1 MKKLKYLL
9 LVLFL
14 FPLSVYADNIYSR
27 NMDIYITKEGT
38 ANVTETWD
46 VKADSGSEWYTTF
59 KNMGNTTISN
69 YKVLMDGKKM
79 TSLSHW
85 DVSASLSQK
94 SGKYG
99 INYLEDGLELCF
111 GKGDFKRHKFT
122 VTYNINN
129 IIFNVSD
136 AQVLYNTFIPKTSAD
151 YFDIK
156 IKSYYNFPNDLAVW
170 GYGYKGYA
178 YVKDGYV
185 ELTTDDGLSN
195 QYVVALIKFPLNTFN
210 TSNSYDYFTTFDDV
224 SNKAKE
230 GSFKY
235 NYDNDDSTDLSWFY
249 NFIIL
254 IVMMSII
261 LLPILLAIFGGKKYL
276 FKDNKT
282 IPKNVNYFRDIPC
295 NNDLKKA
302 YYLASKNHLL
312 KRNTNLLGCYLLKW
326 IKEGIVTT
334 NKNGKNSVI
343 IFDPL
348 KKPTDLDE
356 LGMFNMMYEA
366 SQDGVLEKNEF
377 KSYCSKHYEKV
388 LGHFDKVLNNE
399 ENNLVSNNNI
409 TTFKQ
414 KKFLFTKTYYV
425 FDDSIYNDVICLK
438 GLKKYFRDFTRMYEK
453 MPIEVHLWQ
462 DYLIF
467 AQLFGMADKV
477 AKEFKNLYPDV
488 ITDDMYNDI
497 LLMNMFYTTGISSA
511 NSAKSAA
518 EAYSSGGGGFSSG
531 GGGGGSFGGGGSSGG
546 R

>member
-27 NMDIYITKEGT
+27 NMDIYITKEGN

-46 VKADSGSEWYTTF
+46 VKADSGSEWYISF
-59 KNMGNTTISN
+59 KNMGNTRISN
-69 YKVLMDGKKM
+69 YKVLMDGVEM
-79 TSLSHW
+79 TGLSTW
-85 DVSASLSQK
+85 NVNASRSQK

-99 INYLEDGLELCF
+99 INYTSDAIELCF
-111 GKGDFKRHKFT
+111 GKGDFKRHTFT
-122 VTYNINN
+122 LSYDISN
-129 IIFNVSD
+129 IIFNTSD
-136 AQVLYNTFIPKTSAD
+136 AQVLYNTLIPETTAK

-156 IKSYYNFPNDLAVW
+156 IKSYYAFPDDLAVW

-178 YVKDGYV
+178 YVKNGYV
-185 ELTTDDGLSN
+185 ELTTEYGLN
-195 QYVVALIKFPLNTFN
+195 KQYVTALIKFPLNTFN
-210 TSNSYDYFTTFDDV
+210 TSNSYNYFKSFEDV
-224 SNKAKE
+224 SKKAKE
-230 GSFKY
+230 GSFE
-235 NYDNDDSTDLSWFY
+235 YDYDDSSKFEWVY
-249 NFIIL
+249 NLL
-254 IVMMSII
+254 IYLCLFSII
-261 LLPILLAIFGGKKYL
+261 FLPILLALFSGTKYVFRNDKK
-276 FKDNKT
+276 
-282 IPKNVNYFRDIPC
+282 IPKDVNYFRDIPC
-295 NNDLKKA
+295 GKDIKKA
-302 YYLASKNHLL
+302 YYLASKNNLI
-312 KRNTNLLGCYLLKW
+312 KRNTDLLGCYLLKW

-334 NKNGKNSVI
+334 NKDSKNSVI

-377 KSYCSKHYEKV
+377 KYYCGKNYEKV
-388 LGHFDKVLNNE
+388 LGHYEKVLKSE
-399 ENNLVSNNNI
+399 ENSLIDSNNI
-409 TTFKQ
+409 TKIN
-414 KKFLFTKTYYV
+414 KRKFLFTKTYCV
-425 FDDSIYNDVICLK
+425 FDDSIYYDVIYLK
-438 GLKKYFRDFTRMYEK
+438 GLKKYFKDFTRMYEK

-488 ITDDMYNDI
+488 ITDDTYNDI
-497 LLMNMFYTTGISSA
+497 LLMNTIYTSGISSA
-511 NSAKSAA
+511 NSARSAA
-518 EAYSSGGGGFSSG
+518 QSYSAGGGGFSSG

>member
-27 NMDIYITKEGT
+27 NMDIYITKEGN

-46 VKADSGSEWYTTF
+46 VKADSGSEWYISF
-59 KNMGNTTISN
+59 KNMGNTRISN
-69 YKVLMDGKKM
+69 YKVLMDGVEM
-79 TSLSHW
+79 TGLSTW
-85 DVSASLSQK
+85 NVNASLSQK

-99 INYLEDGLELCF
+99 INYTSDAIELCF
-111 GKGDFKRHKFT
+111 GKGDFKRHTFT
-122 VTYNINN
+122 LSYDINN
-129 IIFNVSD
+129 IIFNTSD
-136 AQVLYNTFIPKTSAD
+136 VQVLYNTLIPETTAK

-156 IKSYYNFPNDLAVW
+156 IKSYYAFPDDLAVW

-178 YVKDGYV
+178 YVKNGYV
-185 ELTTDDGLSN
+185 ELTTEYGLN
-195 QYVVALIKFPLNTFN
+195 KQYVTALIKFPLNTFN
-210 TSNSYDYFTTFDDV
+210 TSNSYDYFKSFEDV
-224 SNKAKE
+224 SKKAKE
-230 GSFKY
+230 GSFEYDY
-235 NYDNDDSTDLSWFY
+235 NDSSKLEWFY
-249 NFIIL
+249 NLL
-254 IVMMSII
+254 IYLCLFSII
-261 LLPILLAIFGGKKYL
+261 FLPILLALFSGTKYVFRNDKK
-276 FKDNKT
+276 
-282 IPKNVNYFRDIPC
+282 IPKDVNYFRDIPC
-295 NNDLKKA
+295 GKDIKKA
-302 YYLASKNHLL
+302 YYLASKNNLI
-312 KRNTNLLGCYLLKW
+312 KRNTDLLGCYLLKW

-334 NKNGKNSVI
+334 NKDSKNSVI

-377 KSYCSKHYEKV
+377 KYYCGKNYEKV
-388 LGHFDKVLNNE
+388 LGHFEKVLKSE
-399 ENNLVSNNNI
+399 ENSLIDSNNI
-409 TTFKQ
+409 TKIN
-414 KKFLFTKTYYV
+414 KRKFLFTKTYCV
-425 FDDSIYNDVICLK
+425 FDDSIYYDVIYLK
-438 GLKKYFRDFTRMYEK
+438 GLKKYFKDFTRMYEK

-488 ITDDMYNDI
+488 ITDDTYNDI
-497 LLMNMFYTTGISSA
+497 LLMNTIYTSGISSA
-511 NSAKSAA
+511 NSARSAA
-518 EAYSSGGGGFSSG
+518 QSYSAGGGGFSSG

>member
-27 NMDIYITKEGT
+27 NMDIYITKEGN

-46 VKADSGSEWYTTF
+46 VKADSGSEWYISF
-59 KNMGNTTISN
+59 KNMGNTRISN
-69 YKVLMDGKKM
+69 YKVLMDGVEM
-79 TSLSHW
+79 TGLSTW
-85 DVSASLSQK
+85 DVNASRSQK

-99 INYLEDGLELCF
+99 INYTSDAIELCF
-111 GKGDFKRHKFT
+111 GKGDFKRHTFT
-122 VTYNINN
+122 LSYDISN
-129 IIFNVSD
+129 IIFNTSD
-136 AQVLYNTFIPKTSAD
+136 AQVLYNTLIPETTAK

-156 IKSYYNFPNDLAVW
+156 IKSYYAFPDDLAVW

-178 YVKDGYV
+178 YVKNGYV
-185 ELTTDDGLSN
+185 ELTTEYGLN
-195 QYVVALIKFPLNTFN
+195 KQYVTALIKFPLNTFN
-210 TSNSYDYFTTFDDV
+210 TSNSYNYFKSFEDV
-224 SNKAKE
+224 SKKAKE
-230 GSFKY
+230 GSFE
-235 NYDNDDSTDLSWFY
+235 YDYDDSSKFEWVY
-249 NFIIL
+249 NLL
-254 IVMMSII
+254 IYLCLFSII
-261 LLPILLAIFGGKKYL
+261 FLPILLALFSGTKYVFRNDKK
-276 FKDNKT
+276 
-282 IPKNVNYFRDIPC
+282 IPKDVNYFRDIPC
-295 NNDLKKA
+295 GKDIKKA
-302 YYLASKNHLL
+302 YYLASKNNLI
-312 KRNTNLLGCYLLKW
+312 KRNTDLLGCYLLKW

-334 NKNGKNSVI
+334 NKDSKNSVI

-377 KSYCSKHYEKV
+377 KYYCGKNYEKV
-388 LGHFDKVLNNE
+388 LGHFEKVLKSE
-399 ENNLVSNNNI
+399 ENSLIDSNNI
-409 TTFKQ
+409 TKIN
-414 KKFLFTKTYYV
+414 KRKFLFTKTYCV
-425 FDDSIYNDVICLK
+425 FDDSIYYDVIYLK
-438 GLKKYFRDFTRMYEK
+438 GLKKYFKDFTRMYEK

-488 ITDDMYNDI
+488 ITDDTYNDI
-497 LLMNMFYTTGISSA
+497 LLMNTIYTSGISSA
-511 NSAKSAA
+511 NSARSAA
-518 EAYSSGGGGFSSG
+518 QSYSAGGGGFSSG

>member
-27 NMDIYITKEGT
+27 NMDIYITKEGN

-46 VKADSGSEWYTTF
+46 VKADSGSEWYISF
-59 KNMGNTTISN
+59 KNMGNTRISN
-69 YKVLMDGKKM
+69 YKVLMDGVEM
-79 TSLSHW
+79 TGLSTW
-85 DVSASLSQK
+85 NVNASRSQK

-99 INYLEDGLELCF
+99 INYTSDAIELCF
-111 GKGDFKRHKFT
+111 GKGDFKRHTFT
-122 VTYNINN
+122 LSYDISN
-129 IIFNVSD
+129 IIFNTSD
-136 AQVLYNTFIPKTSAD
+136 AQVLYNTLIPETTAK

-156 IKSYYNFPNDLAVW
+156 IKSYYAFPDDLAVW

-178 YVKDGYV
+178 YVKNGYV
-185 ELTTDDGLSN
+185 ELTTEYGLN
-195 QYVVALIKFPLNTFN
+195 KQYVTALIKFPLNTFN
-210 TSNSYDYFTTFDDV
+210 TSNSYNYFKSFEDV
-224 SNKAKE
+224 SKKAKE
-230 GSFKY
+230 GSFE
-235 NYDNDDSTDLSWFY
+235 YDYDDSSKFEWVY
-249 NFIIL
+249 NLL
-254 IVMMSII
+254 IYLCLFSII
-261 LLPILLAIFGGKKYL
+261 FLPILLALFSGTKYVFRNDKK
-276 FKDNKT
+276 
-282 IPKNVNYFRDIPC
+282 IPKDVNYFRDIPC
-295 NNDLKKA
+295 GKDIKKA
-302 YYLASKNHLL
+302 YYLASKNNLI
-312 KRNTNLLGCYLLKW
+312 KRNTDLLGCYLLKW

-334 NKNGKNSVI
+334 NKDSKNSVI

-377 KSYCSKHYEKV
+377 KYYCGKNYEKV
-388 LGHFDKVLNNE
+388 LGHFEKVLKSE
-399 ENNLVSNNNI
+399 ENSLIDSNNI
-409 TTFKQ
+409 TKIN
-414 KKFLFTKTYYV
+414 KRKFLFTKTYCV
-425 FDDSIYNDVICLK
+425 FDDSIYYDVIYLK
-438 GLKKYFRDFTRMYEK
+438 GLKKYFKDFTRMYEK

-488 ITDDMYNDI
+488 ITDDTYNDI
-497 LLMNMFYTTGISSA
+497 LLMNTIYTSGISSA
-511 NSAKSAA
+511 NSARSAA
-518 EAYSSGGGGFSSG
+518 QSYSAGGGGFSSG

>member
-27 NMDIYITKEGT
+27 NMDIYITKEGN

-46 VKADSGSEWYTTF
+46 VKADSGSEWYISF
-59 KNMGNTTISN
+59 KNMGNTRISN
-69 YKVLMDGKKM
+69 YKVLMDGVEM
-79 TSLSHW
+79 TGLSTW
-85 DVSASLSQK
+85 DVNASRSQK

-99 INYLEDGLELCF
+99 INYTSDAIELCF
-111 GKGDFKRHKFT
+111 GKGDFKRHTFT
-122 VTYNINN
+122 LSYDISN
-129 IIFNVSD
+129 IIFNTSD
-136 AQVLYNTFIPKTSAD
+136 AQVLYNTLIPETTAK

-156 IKSYYNFPNDLAVW
+156 IKSYYAFPDDLAVW

-178 YVKDGYV
+178 YVKNGYV
-185 ELTTDDGLSN
+185 ELTTEYGLN
-195 QYVVALIKFPLNTFN
+195 KQYVTALIKFPLNTFN
-210 TSNSYDYFTTFDDV
+210 TSNSYNYFKSFEDV
-224 SNKAKE
+224 SKKAKE
-230 GSFKY
+230 GSFE
-235 NYDNDDSTDLSWFY
+235 YDYDDSSKFEWVY
-249 NFIIL
+249 NLL
-254 IVMMSII
+254 IYLCLFSII
-261 LLPILLAIFGGKKYL
+261 FLPILLALFSGTKYV
-276 FKDNKT
+276 FRNDKM
-282 IPKNVNYFRDIPC
+282 IPKDVNYFRDIPC
-295 NNDLKKA
+295 GKDIKKA
-302 YYLASKNHLL
+302 YYLASKNNLI
-312 KRNTNLLGCYLLKW
+312 KRNTDLLGCYLLKW

-334 NKNGKNSVI
+334 NKDSKNSVI

-377 KSYCSKHYEKV
+377 KYYCGKNYEKV
-388 LGHFDKVLNNE
+388 LGHFEKVLKSE
-399 ENNLVSNNNI
+399 ENSLIDSNNI
-409 TTFKQ
+409 TKIN
-414 KKFLFTKTYYV
+414 KRKFLFTKTYCV
-425 FDDSIYNDVICLK
+425 FDDSIYYDVIYLK
-438 GLKKYFRDFTRMYEK
+438 GLKKYFKDFTRMYEK

-488 ITDDMYNDI
+488 ITDDTYNDI
-497 LLMNMFYTTGISSA
+497 LLMNTIYTSGISSA
-511 NSAKSAA
+511 NSARSAA
-518 EAYSSGGGGFSSG
+518 QSYSAGGGGFSSG

>member
-27 NMDIYITKEGT
+27 NMDIYITKEGN

-46 VKADSGSEWYTTF
+46 VKADSGSEWYISF
-59 KNMGNTTISN
+59 KNMGNTRISN
-69 YKVLMDGKKM
+69 YKVLMDGVEM
-79 TSLSHW
+79 TGLSTW
-85 DVSASLSQK
+85 NVNASRSQK

-99 INYLEDGLELCF
+99 INYTSDAIELCF
-111 GKGDFKRHKFT
+111 GKGDFKRHTFT
-122 VTYNINN
+122 LSYDISN
-129 IIFNVSD
+129 IIFNTSD
-136 AQVLYNTFIPKTSAD
+136 AQVLYNTLIPETTAK

-156 IKSYYNFPNDLAVW
+156 IKSYYAFPDDLAVW

-178 YVKDGYV
+178 YVKNGYV
-185 ELTTDDGLSN
+185 ELTTEYGLN
-195 QYVVALIKFPLNTFN
+195 KQYVTALIKFPLNTFN
-210 TSNSYDYFTTFDDV
+210 TSNSYNYFKSFEDV
-224 SNKAKE
+224 SKKAKE
-230 GSFKY
+230 GSFE
-235 NYDNDDSTDLSWFY
+235 YDYDDSSKFEWVY
-249 NFIIL
+249 NLL
-254 IVMMSII
+254 IYLCLFSII
-261 LLPILLAIFGGKKYL
+261 FLPILLALFSGTKYVFRNDKK
-276 FKDNKT
+276 
-282 IPKNVNYFRDIPC
+282 IPKDVNYFRDIPC
-295 NNDLKKA
+295 GKDIKKA
-302 YYLASKNHLL
+302 YYLASKNNLI
-312 KRNTNLLGCYLLKW
+312 KRNTDLLGCYLLKW

-334 NKNGKNSVI
+334 NKDSKNSVI

-377 KSYCSKHYEKV
+377 KYYCEKNYEKV
-388 LGHFDKVLNNE
+388 LGHFEKVLKSE
-399 ENNLVSNNNI
+399 ENSLIDSNNI
-409 TTFKQ
+409 TKIN
-414 KKFLFTKTYYV
+414 KRKFLFTKTYCV
-425 FDDSIYNDVICLK
+425 FDDSIYYDVIYLK
-438 GLKKYFRDFTRMYEK
+438 GLKKYFKDFTRMYEK

-488 ITDDMYNDI
+488 ITDDTYNDI
-497 LLMNMFYTTGISSA
+497 LLMNTIYTSGISSA
-511 NSAKSAA
+511 NSARSAA
-518 EAYSSGGGGFSSG
+518 QSYSAGGGGFSSG

>member
-27 NMDIYITKEGT
+27 NMDIYITKEGN

-46 VKADSGSEWYTTF
+46 VKADSGSEWYISF
-59 KNMGNTTISN
+59 KNMGNTRISN
-69 YKVLMDGKKM
+69 YKVLMDGVEM
-79 TSLSHW
+79 TGLSTW
-85 DVSASLSQK
+85 NVNASRSQK

-99 INYLEDGLELCF
+99 INYTSDAIELCF
-111 GKGDFKRHKFT
+111 GKGDFKRHTFT
-122 VTYNINN
+122 LSYDISN
-129 IIFNVSD
+129 IIFNTSD
-136 AQVLYNTFIPKTSAD
+136 VQVLYNTLIPETTAK

-156 IKSYYNFPNDLAVW
+156 IKSYYAFPDDLAVW

-178 YVKDGYV
+178 YVKNGYV
-185 ELTTDDGLSN
+185 ELTTEYGLN
-195 QYVVALIKFPLNTFN
+195 KQYVTALIKFPLNTFN
-210 TSNSYDYFTTFDDV
+210 TSNSYNYFKSFEDV
-224 SNKAKE
+224 SKKAKE
-230 GSFKY
+230 GSFEYDY
-235 NYDNDDSTDLSWFY
+235 NDSSKLEWFY
-249 NFIIL
+249 NLL
-254 IVMMSII
+254 IYLCLFSII
-261 LLPILLAIFGGKKYL
+261 FLPILLALFSGTKYVFRNDKK
-276 FKDNKT
+276 
-282 IPKNVNYFRDIPC
+282 IPKDVNYFRDIPC
-295 NNDLKKA
+295 GKDIKKA
-302 YYLASKNHLL
+302 YYLASKNNLI
-312 KRNTNLLGCYLLKW
+312 KRNTDLLGCYLLKW

-334 NKNGKNSVI
+334 NKDSKNSVI

-377 KSYCSKHYEKV
+377 KYYCGKNYEKV
-388 LGHFDKVLNNE
+388 LGHFEKVLKSE
-399 ENNLVSNNNI
+399 ENSLIDSNNI
-409 TTFKQ
+409 TKIN
-414 KKFLFTKTYYV
+414 KRKFLFTKTYCV
-425 FDDSIYNDVICLK
+425 FDDSIYYDVIYLK
-438 GLKKYFRDFTRMYEK
+438 GLKKYFKDFTRMYEK

-488 ITDDMYNDI
+488 ITDDTYNDI
-497 LLMNMFYTTGISSA
+497 LLMNTIYTSGISSA
-511 NSAKSAA
+511 NSARSAA
-518 EAYSSGGGGFSSG
+518 QSYSAGGGGFSSG

>member
-27 NMDIYITKEGT
+27 NMDIYITKEGN

-46 VKADSGSEWYTTF
+46 VKADSGSEWYISF
-59 KNMGNTTISN
+59 KNMGNTRISN
-69 YKVLMDGKKM
+69 YKVLMDGVEM
-79 TSLSHW
+79 TGLSTW
-85 DVSASLSQK
+85 NVNASLSQK

-99 INYLEDGLELCF
+99 INYTSDAIELCF
-111 GKGDFKRHKFT
+111 GKGDFKRHTFT
-122 VTYNINN
+122 LSYDISN
-129 IIFNVSD
+129 IIFNTSD
-136 AQVLYNTFIPKTSAD
+136 VQVLYNTLIPETTAK

-156 IKSYYNFPNDLAVW
+156 IKSYYAFPDDLAVW

-178 YVKDGYV
+178 YVKNGYV
-185 ELTTDDGLSN
+185 ELTTEYGLN
-195 QYVVALIKFPLNTFN
+195 KQYVTALIKFPLNTFN
-210 TSNSYDYFTTFDDV
+210 TSNSYDYFKSFEDV
-224 SNKAKE
+224 SKKAKE
-230 GSFKY
+230 GSFEYDY
-235 NYDNDDSTDLSWFY
+235 NDSSKLEWFY
-249 NFIIL
+249 NLL
-254 IVMMSII
+254 IYLCLFSII
-261 LLPILLAIFGGKKYL
+261 FLPILLALFSGTKYVFRNDKK
-276 FKDNKT
+276 
-282 IPKNVNYFRDIPC
+282 IPKDVNYFRDIPC
-295 NNDLKKA
+295 GKDIKKA
-302 YYLASKNHLL
+302 YYLASKNNLI
-312 KRNTNLLGCYLLKW
+312 KRNTDLLGCYLLKW

-334 NKNGKNSVI
+334 NKDSKNSVI

-377 KSYCSKHYEKV
+377 KYYCGKNYEKV
-388 LGHFDKVLNNE
+388 LGHFEKVLKSE
-399 ENNLVSNNNI
+399 ENSLIDSNNI
-409 TTFKQ
+409 TKIN
-414 KKFLFTKTYYV
+414 KRKFLFTKTYCV
-425 FDDSIYNDVICLK
+425 FDDSIYYDVIYLK
-438 GLKKYFRDFTRMYEK
+438 GLKKYFKDFTRMYEK

-488 ITDDMYNDI
+488 ITDDTYNDI
-497 LLMNMFYTTGISSA
+497 LLMNTIYTSGISSA
-511 NSAKSAA
+511 NSARSAA
-518 EAYSSGGGGFSSG
+518 QSYSAGGGGFSSG